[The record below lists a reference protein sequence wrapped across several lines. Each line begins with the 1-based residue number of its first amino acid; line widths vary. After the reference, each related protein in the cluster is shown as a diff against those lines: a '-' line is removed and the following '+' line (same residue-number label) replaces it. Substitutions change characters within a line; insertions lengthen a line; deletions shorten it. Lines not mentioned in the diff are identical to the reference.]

1 MAATA
6 GEGGDGT
13 EYSRRSGVSWGIG
26 FLSTRARLF
35 SSSAC
40 RLIAV
45 LTASTPDTHT
55 IRHTSVAPDGM
66 LRARSTSEPT
76 SSSAG
81 RPGWTA
87 GT

>member
-1 MAATA
+1 MSC
-6 GEGGDGT
+6 GM
-13 EYSRRSGVSWGIG
+13 G
-26 FLSTRARLF
+26 FLRTRARLF

-40 RLIAV
+40 RLMLP
-45 LTASTPDTHT
+45 LTASRPDTHT

-66 LRARSTSEPT
+66 LRACSTSEPT

-81 RPGWTA
+81 RPALVA